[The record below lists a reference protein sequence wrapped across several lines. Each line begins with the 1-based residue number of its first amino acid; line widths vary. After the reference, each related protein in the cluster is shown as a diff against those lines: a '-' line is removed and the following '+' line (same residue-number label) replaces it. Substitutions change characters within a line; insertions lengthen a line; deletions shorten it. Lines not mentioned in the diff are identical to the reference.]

1 MTEIERK
8 DTEAK
13 VETVMRKTRIGIVAE
28 AGNEIEEEVATVTT
42 AMIGTENM
50 DGSEIEIGRGADIG
64 TEDS

>member
-8 DTEAK
+8 DPEAK
-13 VETVMRKTRIGIVAE
+13 VEMVMRKTRIGIVVE
-28 AGNEIEEEVATVTT
+28 AGNEIEEEVATETT

-50 DGSEIEIGRGADIG
+50 DGIEIEIGRGADTG

>member
-8 DTEAK
+8 DPEAK
-13 VETVMRKTRIGIVAE
+13 VEIVMRKTRIGIVAE
-28 AGNEIEEEVATVTT
+28 AGNEIEEEVATETT

-50 DGSEIEIGRGADIG
+50 DGSETGIGRGADIG